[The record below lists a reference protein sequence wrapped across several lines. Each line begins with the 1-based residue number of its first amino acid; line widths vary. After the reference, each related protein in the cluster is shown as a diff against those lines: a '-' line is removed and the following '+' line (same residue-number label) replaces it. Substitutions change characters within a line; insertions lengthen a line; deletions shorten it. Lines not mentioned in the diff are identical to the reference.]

1 MVPKNER
8 QSFSAKEIIR
18 NGMILM
24 VLYVTFGAA
33 LAALGLIT
41 PGHL

>member
-1 MVPKNER
+1 MTNKRDRE
-8 QSFSAKEIIR
+8 SCKEIIR

-24 VLYVTFGAA
+24 VLYVTLGAT